1 MSGKDFK
8 YLEGLNSCRFFA
20 AFFVVIYHA
29 RSSLVKLGLMPNI
42 IVPVLS
48 KGTDAVDFFFTLSGF
63 LITYLLLQE
72 NNERKDISIGKFYAR
87 RVLRI
92 WPVYFLIVFV
102 RFFLDGIIGPYVFH
116 APSPDV
122 PILKGLLL
130 YVFFLPNLATV
141 LYEVGLLHPLW
152 SIGVEEQ
159 FYLLWAPL
167 FKWFKNNV
175 KSLLITAMVICVAWY
190 ALVSYNVF
198 GFNPVIQEFCLSQKF
213 YAMITGAAFGY
224 ILFQH
229 LEGYEKSFFARGYVQ
244 CLVLAVLI
252 FHYFVSN
259 QLENNL
265 LFRIMAPVLY
275 GLFILNV
282 SAIKNKIISLEK
294 APFVF
299 LGKISYGI
307 YMYHMVVNFGLRRG
321 FKKLPLDHL
330 NHPVMGALYFV
341 LLLAGSIGLAWLSYT
356 YFESRFLRIKHKYST
371 T

>member
-8 YLEGLNSCRFFA
+8 YLEGLNSLRFFA

-29 RSSLVKLGLMPNI
+29 RSSLVNLGLMPDV

-48 KGTDAVDFFFTLSGF
+48 KGMDAVDFFFTLSGF

-72 NNERKDISIGKFYAR
+72 NRQRNNISIGKFYTR

-92 WPVYFLIVFV
+92 WPIYFLIVFV
-102 RFFLDGIIGPYVFH
+102 RFFLDGVVGPYFLH
-116 APSPDV
+116 TPPEV
-122 PILKGLLL
+122 PALKGILL

-141 LYEVGLLHPLW
+141 MYNVGLLHPLW

-167 FKWFKNNV
+167 FKWFRNSV
-175 KSLLITAMVICVAWY
+175 KKLIVTAIIVCTVWY
-190 ALVSYNVF
+190 ALVAYNVF
-198 GFNPVIQEFCLSQKF
+198 GFSSIAYGFLLSQKF
-213 YAMITGAAFGY
+213 YAMIIGAGFGY
-224 ILFQH
+224 ILFHH
-229 LEGYEKSFFARGYVQ
+229 LEEYEKSFLGRRYFQ
-244 CLVLAVLI
+244 CLVLTILI
-252 FHYFVSN
+252 FHYFLSN

-265 LFRIMAPVLY
+265 FFSMAAPVLY

-282 SAIKNKIISLEK
+282 SAIKDKIISLEK
-294 APFVF
+294 APLVF

-307 YMYHMVVNFGLRRG
+307 YMYHMVINFGLKKG
-321 FKKLPLDHL
+321 FHKLPVDHI
-330 NHPVMGALYFV
+330 NHLVLCLLYIV
-341 LLLAGSIGLAWLSYT
+341 LLMAGTIGLAWLSYT
-356 YFESRFLRIKHKYST
+356 FFESRFLRIKHKFST